1 MMSKKVDYL
10 ASKMIQKPY
19 LIAMGAGKLSRWYK
33 MSKDEVYEAR
43 VIAKASIASISENNK
58 THMPNILVLDI
69 ETAPI
74 KAFVWCS
81 LYGKTVAYVVHRDIR
96 YAKWMLEAGFPFD
109 DRVARA
115 ISCIKIKNYNERK
128 K

>member
-1 MMSKKVDYL
+1 
-10 ASKMIQKPY
+10 MIFRTKRG
-19 LIAMGAGKLSRWYK
+19 LRFDDIISDGKY
-33 MSKDEVYEAR
+33 A
-43 VIAKASIASISENNK
+43 
-58 THMPNILVLDI
+58 
-69 ETAPI
+69 
-74 KAFVWCS
+74 
-81 LYGKTVAYVVHRDIR
+81 GKTVAYVVHHDIR